1 MKYAIIIPYFGKW
14 PVWFDLYLKSAREN
28 ECIDFYFFTDCP
40 LPQNIYGNIFFFK
53 YSWDDY
59 CNLVSD
65 RLKITFSSKLPPYK
79 LCDLKPFYGVI
90 HEDILSKY
98 DYWGYGDIDLV
109 YGDLNRTLLK
119 YAVGKDI
126 VSTHGDR
133 LSGHFCLIKNG
144 SLNKKC
150 FSIKRWQERL
160 ESSRHYGLD
169 ENDFSNVLFPVLRLI
184 KAIRYR
190 LKIKAS
196 LNKDIFWKAI
206 KVILYSDAF
215 LEEIPTSPRPSV
227 GEYWIYGNRKVV
239 DQNNQELPYIHFLFF
254 KKTSYWLE
262 NKNYWKNGFYK
273 VAKGINL
280 DTATIKITNEEIVK
294 I

>member
-1 MKYAIIIPYFGKW
+1 M
-14 PVWFDLYLKSAREN
+14 
-28 ECIDFYFFTDCP
+28 
-40 LPQNIYGNIFFFK
+40 
-53 YSWDDY
+53 
-59 CNLVSD
+59 SD

-98 DYWGYGDIDLV
+98 DYWGDGDIDLV

-190 LKIKAS
+190 LKIKSS

-206 KVILYSDAF
+206 KVTLYSDAF